1 MTGSPPAPLTRGMVG
16 LVVLFVG
23 SGTTHLVRPRIFEPI
38 VPRWLPRRRDIVY
51 ASGVAE
57 LVCAGGLLAPHTRR
71 LAGWSSAALLA
82 VVFTGNIQMTI
93 TAAQRWRR
101 RPGDLGRAVFL
112 AGTVARL
119 PVQWPLVKV
128 ALSAAGRDVQGE
140 R

>member
-1 MTGSPPAPLTRGMVG
+1 MVG

-82 VVFTGNIQMTI
+82 VVFTGNIQMTV

-101 RPGDLGRAVFL
+101 RRV
-112 AGTVARL
+112 T
-119 PVQWPLVKV
+119 W
-128 ALSAAGRDVQGE
+128 AGRCSSPG
-140 R
+140 RSRGCRCSGRSSRSR

>member
-1 MTGSPPAPLTRGMVG
+1 MVG

-57 LVCAGGLLAPHTRR
+57 LVCAGGLLAAHTRQ

-119 PVQWPLVKV
+119 PLQWPLVKV
-128 ALSAAGRDVQGE
+128 ALSAAGRDVQGG

>member
-38 VPRWLPRRRDIVY
+38 VPLWLPRRRDIVY

-57 LVCAGGLLAPHTRR
+57 LVCAGGLLAPHTRQ

-82 VVFTGNIQMTI
+82 VVFTGNIQMTV

-119 PVQWPLVKV
+119 PLQWPLVKV
-128 ALSAAGRDVQGE
+128 ALSAAGRDVQGG

>member
-1 MTGSPPAPLTRGMVG
+1 MTCSPPAPLTRGMVG

-57 LVCAGGLLAPHTRR
+57 LVCAGGLLAPHTRQ

-119 PVQWPLVKV
+119 PLQWPLVKV